1 MNKNTVS
8 QNLQFIYEICA
19 TELPKFSNWTLAN
32 RLTLNVQKTFIIP
45 HHLVNL
51 NHDDLCVDLG
61 GQSLEAVVV
70 VAGGVSR
77 LVYTPGGG
85 SGGGL
90 GSCIS
95 KGGRLSK
102 EGRAAMCRATSTG
115 RAQRSS
121 TERPV
126 GASPQSNK

>member
-1 MNKNTVS
+1 MNFFKVQISRKTS
-8 QNLQFIYEICA
+8 FLGEIFII
-19 TELPKFSNWTLAN
+19 FIIF
-32 RLTLNVQKTFIIP
+32 QKT
-45 HHLVNL
+45 V
-51 NHDDLCVDLG
+51 V
-61 GQSLEAVVV
+61 VVV
-70 VAGGVSR
+70 VAGVVSR

-90 GSCIS
+90 GSCVS

-115 RAQRSS
+115 RSQRSS

-126 GASPQSNK
+126 GASPQSNR